1 MNIQGRYKMIQY
13 WVGIKMDKRVVNIF
27 DDNSKKSFM
36 DTVFVKLV
44 FHKGFFVNHSFK
56 IIFIKYI
63 IRALK
68 HQKFD

>member
-1 MNIQGRYKMIQY
+1 
-13 WVGIKMDKRVVNIF
+13 
-27 DDNSKKSFM
+27 M

>member
-1 MNIQGRYKMIQY
+1 MIQY
-13 WVGIKMDKRVVNIF
+13 WVGIKMDKRVMRSKYIWMIIA
-27 DDNSKKSFM
+27 KKSFM
-36 DTVFVKLV
+36 DIVFVKLV

>member
-1 MNIQGRYKMIQY
+1 
-13 WVGIKMDKRVVNIF
+13 
-27 DDNSKKSFM
+27 M

-68 HQKFD
+68 HQKLTNYLSALCCIVFI